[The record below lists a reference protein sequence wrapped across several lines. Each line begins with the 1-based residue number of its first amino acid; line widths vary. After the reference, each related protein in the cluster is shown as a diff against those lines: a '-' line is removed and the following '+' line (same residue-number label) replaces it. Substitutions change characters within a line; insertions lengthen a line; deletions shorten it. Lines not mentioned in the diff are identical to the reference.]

1 VGESVTGPNVTVTLL
16 HRYWVTLTRSVYK
29 IFHNPKNTPE
39 TSCSQSNR
47 QGYPTSSHSISK
59 PYPLRHHNPYLVIR
73 CLDPRYVVLSVC
85 LIVSTVRI
93 RNHSL
98 IRRLTHSLMPIAHC
112 RRSARV
118 GCGSG
123 VARGLPCQR
132 GAWRIVRARGLFC
145 MAWRGA
151 DYIPTRLA
159 SWQSMRVNPGPSH
172 RLACDSTHRIRAY
185 SRDST
190 DYSWACLPL
199 ISAYSEK
206 RRRP

>member
-1 VGESVTGPNVTVTLL
+1 MGESVTGPNVTVTLL

-47 QGYPTSSHSISK
+47 QGYPTGSRSISK

-73 CLDPRYVVLSVC
+73 CLDPRYVVLGVC
-85 LIVSTVRI
+85 LIASTVRI

-112 RRSARV
+112 RRSERV
-118 GCGSG
+118 GRGPG

-132 GAWRIVRARGLFC
+132 GAWRMVRARGLFC
-145 MAWRGA
+145 MAWHGA
-151 DYIPTRLA
+151 NYIKPRLA
-159 SWQSMRVNPGPSH
+159 SWHSMRVNPGRSH
-172 RLACDSTHRIRAY
+172 RLGCDSTPRIRAR
-185 SRDST
+185 SRDYA
-190 DYSWACLPL
+190 DYSGARLPL

-206 RRRP
+206 RRCP